1 MRREAAA
8 SSVGSANVEKLHEP
22 SSSLR
27 WPSSVGLVR
36 VRVRVRV
43 SSSSLTLTLALTLTL
58 TLSLSLSLSL
68 TLTSEVQ
75 MMSSCAQSGE
85 ARILMSPG

>member
-1 MRREAAA
+1 MAKLGLSSRTKGAKMRREAAA

-58 TLSLSLSLSL
+58 TLSLTLSL
-68 TLTSEVQ
+68 TLTLTLT
-75 MMSSCAQSGE
+75 GW
-85 ARILMSPG
+85 